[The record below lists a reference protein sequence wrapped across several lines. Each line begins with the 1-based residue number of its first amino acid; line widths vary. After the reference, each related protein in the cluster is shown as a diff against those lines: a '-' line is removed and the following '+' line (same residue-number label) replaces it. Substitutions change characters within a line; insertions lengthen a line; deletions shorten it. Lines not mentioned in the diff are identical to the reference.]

1 MIEKEESQKYVEWS
15 ASKLQELLSEDT
27 QSIATDSMIGTP
39 HKSLAESLIFGAVA
53 DTNAPPGPRRSARK
67 SAKKDSNKENQ
78 ENKEKEKEKERD
90 NHLHKTAIEGV
101 LYLLKN
107 GGIKVPHQSAEDFK
121 KQMERLL
128 KTRLKEKVAPEVI
141 LDTLMDKTRKKN
153 LNFKD
158 LVDDKKGKSKRRTPV
173 ELTDEEKRMLLTKKF
188 HIEGKTSVA
197 PLMSKDGNPPVIMNI
212 DLSKKSS
219 SQ

>member
-1 MIEKEESQKYVEWS
+1 MAEKEESQKYVEWS

-27 QSIATDSMIGTP
+27 QSMTTDSLIGTP
-39 HKSLAESLIFGAVA
+39 HKSLAESLLFGAAA
-53 DTNAPPGPRRSARK
+53 DMNAPPGPRRSARK
-67 SAKKDSNKENQ
+67 SAKKDANKENQ
-78 ENKEKEKEKERD
+78 ENKEKEKEH
-90 NHLHKTAIEGV
+90 HLHKTAIEGV

-107 GGIKVPHQSAEDFK
+107 GGIKVPHQNADDFK

-128 KTRLKEKVAPEVI
+128 KTRLKEKVAPDVI

-158 LVDDKKGKSKRRTPV
+158 LVDDKKAKSKRRTPV

-188 HIEGKTSVA
+188 HIEGKTSIA
-197 PLMSKDGNPPVIMNI
+197 PPPGLSKDGHPPVTMMI
-212 DLSKKSS
+212 DLSKK
-219 SQ
+219 